1 MLNESFQRLWNLFPA
16 VEYRTDKQKR
26 LAVELKEIE
35 KLMGDEKI
43 NMTKP
48 DWDWKASDISM
59 LSKWISTSAEAETTQ
74 EERIAKMVA
83 LRVEKFEQKRQFV
96 RNLLRRLKYIEDE
109 FVV

>member
-1 MLNESFQRLWNLFPA
+1 
-16 VEYRTDKQKR
+16 
-26 LAVELKEIE
+26 
-35 KLMGDEKI
+35 
-43 NMTKP
+43 MTKP

-59 LSKWISTSAEAETTQ
+59 LSKWISSSSETITQ

-83 LRVEKFEQKRQFV
+83 LRVEKFEEKRQQV